1 MPKDRIDCL
10 ILGRLA
16 EETIY
21 AKSEQDL
28 ARHLLGDP
36 KRQATHTDTDVRV
49 VLDAFLHNGLVAVS
63 EEIDE
68 IVVDPRYGCRTPVLA
83 YSLTDAGRKALAERM
98 SLSQG

>member
-1 MPKDRIDCL
+1 MPEGRIDRL

-16 EETIY
+16 KETIY

-28 ARHLLGDP
+28 ARRLVGDP
-36 KRQATHTDTDVRV
+36 TRQRMLADVRV
-49 VLDAFLHNGLVAVS
+49 VLDAFLHNGLIAVS
-63 EEIDE
+63 EEVDE

-83 YSLTDAGRKALAERM
+83 YSLTDAGREALAERM